1 MTTKAEAVNSILRKL
16 GKPDQATP
24 HSGNPT
30 FQTTDGATGS
40 STASFAERF
49 LDTCDLTTQ
58 TKGWYFNTEYDVE
71 LAPDGGTSKIN
82 LPTPIGDT
90 TGTILKIDTWG
101 SDQFKNVIIRNDG
114 GTDRLFDLDDNV
126 FTFSS
131 SLKVIYSYKTRFDFI
146 PSHFVDYMVAKAALE
161 LNAAFLFNPKIMS
174 LLSQDVSRTE
184 AIMNRT
190 NNEQEDFNVLETQ
203 EALAIRGRTG
213 STSRRRGTR
222 FP

>member
-1 MTTKAEAVNSILRKL
+1 
-16 GKPDQATP
+16 
-24 HSGNPT
+24 
-30 FQTTDGATGS
+30 
-40 STASFAERF
+40 
-49 LDTCDLTTQ
+49 
-58 TKGWYFNTEYDVE
+58 
-71 LAPDGGTSKIN
+71 
-82 LPTPIGDT
+82 
-90 TGTILKIDTWG
+90 
-101 SDQFKNVIIRNDG
+101 
-114 GTDRLFDLDDNV
+114 
-126 FTFSS
+126 
-131 SLKVIYSYKTRFDFI
+131 
-146 PSHFVDYMVAKAALE
+146 MVAKAALE